1 MPDADKSD
9 ADGAAKK
16 LDQDD
21 SEGPSTWL
29 DGMTPDEQLQAL
41 DRAEAHIRG
50 VWAAS
55 PGWSKTAFGE
65 LDGAVARLE
74 EKRNR
79 IRAGLHPIRYTAE
92 EQDQLKEARE
102 AGKRDM
108 ARISAEIEAEGTWF
122 KGPNWRSKE
131 DD

>member
-1 MPDADKSD
+1 MSDADKSD

-16 LDQDD
+16 LERDD
-21 SEGPSTWL
+21 SDGPSTWL
-29 DGMTPDEQLQAL
+29 DDMTPEEQLRAL

-55 PGWSKTAFGE
+55 PGWGKIAFGE
-65 LDGAVARLE
+65 LEGAVARLE

-79 IRAGLHPIRYTAE
+79 IGAGLHPT
-92 EQDQLKEARE
+92 
-102 AGKRDM
+102 GKRNA
-108 ARISAEIEAEGTWF
+108 ARRRAEIEAEGTWF
-122 KGPNWRSKE
+122 KGPNWRPKE